1 MSYEKTATWLYTLMG
16 IVGEETTAEIFR
28 EYYRKWAFKH
38 PSGKDFVNV
47 ANEVIT
53 KIHGNKFGPDMNW
66 FFDQTVYGTSL
77 CDYKAVSLINVLS
90 KSPSDST
97 NSKGKGQKNALQ
109 TYQSRIELERVGD
122 MMLPVEVLIHFDNGD
137 EIHENW
143 DGKSRLKDYEY
154 SGTRKIEWVKIDP
167 EYKIRMDI
175 NYINNSITDNP
186 DMVPVRKLNN
196 RLISF
201 MEFFIS
207 IFSL

>member
-1 MSYEKTATWLYTLMG
+1 
-16 IVGEETTAEIFR
+16 
-28 EYYRKWAFKH
+28 
-38 PSGKDFVNV
+38 
-47 ANEVIT
+47 
-53 KIHGNKFGPDMNW
+53 
-66 FFDQTVYGTSL
+66 
-77 CDYKAVSLINVLS
+77 
-90 KSPSDST
+90 
-97 NSKGKGQKNALQ
+97 
-109 TYQSRIELERVGD
+109 